1 MSLMRLLYLSPLEMT
16 TNREESWIL
25 PITWQE
31 HLWSPAACSAED
43 MKIFCHCSNQE
54 AFLLENFSERKVTH
68 ILLNK
73 HTAVTPRDFSSHLSQ
88 PYVDVS
94 DPWVAATQWASKPQ
108 ILALWWV
115 ALSHVSDTGATAI
128 GATVGPRAII
138 FLWNQ
143 AAGTRLLI
151 ETSLMPQ
158 PSVSKRTLKF
168 STLSL

>member
-1 MSLMRLLYLSPLEMT
+1 MSLMRLLYLRPLEMT

-25 PITWQE
+25 QITWKE

-88 PYVDVS
+88 LYVGVS
-94 DPWVAATQWASKPQ
+94 DPWVAATQWVSKPQ

-115 ALSHVSDTGATAI
+115 ALSHVSRHWSHCHRCHRWPKSHNLF
-128 GATVGPRAII
+128 VK
-138 FLWNQ
+138 
-143 AAGTRLLI
+143 
-151 ETSLMPQ
+151 
-158 PSVSKRTLKF
+158 PSCRHKITHRDLTHAPAF
-168 STLSL
+168 CI